1 MNKIQALANEMK
13 QFFSPQTVTNVYSIC
28 EQLEIEIVEAL
39 IQADA
44 YFECENGNRKE
55 IFMSKIPTYTEKAI
69 KKYDAKFDRVSIL
82 LPKGTKERIKALAG
96 KSVSSFVSQAVTAEL
111 DRIESH
117 S

>member
-1 MNKIQALANEMK
+1 MQFERREMFMNKIQALANEMK

-55 IFMSKIPTYTEKAI
+55 IFMSKIPTYTERRLRSMTLNLI
-69 KKYDAKFDRVSIL
+69 ESLYCYL
-82 LPKGTKERIKALAG
+82 KALRNEL
-96 KSVSSFVSQAVTAEL
+96 KHSQVNP
-111 DRIESH
+111 
-117 S
+117 